1 MNLKEI
7 FPVIDA
13 LQASNWNREHFES
26 LVDSGLDA
34 VHVTL
39 AFWHDCKET
48 LSILGKWNRWFIEH
62 EDLILP
68 VHSVSD
74 IDEAGETGRTGIILG
89 FQNSSPIEDNLSLVQ
104 VFHTLGI
111 RIVQL
116 TYNNQSLLGTGC
128 YEAKDAGLTNFGRNV
143 IREMNRLGMIIDVSH
158 TSETTCLDAIEF
170 SARPIAVTHANPLT
184 FHNVVRNKSDDLLIQ
199 IAQSGGMLGFS
210 LYPLHLADG
219 TDCSL
224 ESFCQMVGKTADLIG
239 VEHLGIGSDLCLGWD
254 ASYLEYMRSGK
265 WNNVPKTD
273 SSSSTGIEWPD
284 YPVWFRSARDLQNI
298 AVGLANAGF
307 SEEEVRLI
315 LGGNWY
321 RFLRESLMPQ

>member
-1 MNLKEI
+1 MNLKES

-13 LQASNWNREHFES
+13 LQASSWNREHFES

-48 LSILGKWNRWFIEH
+48 LSILGKWNQWFIEH
-62 EDLILP
+62 EDLIFP

-74 IDEAGETGRTGIILG
+74 IDEAGKTGRTGIILG
-89 FQNSSPIEDNLSLVQ
+89 FQNSSPIGDNLSLVQ

-111 RIVQL
+111 RIMQL
-116 TYNNQSLLGTGC
+116 TYNNQSLLGAGC
-128 YEAKDAGLTNFGRNV
+128 YEVKDAGLTNFGRNV

-199 IAQSGGMLGFS
+199 LAESGGMLGFS

-224 ESFCQMVGKTADLIG
+224 DSFCQMVGKTADLIG

-265 WNNVPKTD
+265 WNTVPKTD
-273 SSSSTGIEWPD
+273 SSISTGIEWPD